1 MRGKLKIRANL
12 PPIEALTFV
21 CHRAPQLACSARS
34 SATDYREEASVSSCK
49 RHRKISKDRSYAKSP
64 PLPLTKLDSGF
75 LENYVVA
82 TDDAAIATTAAI
94 VRQQVD
100 RHGMLP
106 KYRDHVLFNKQPRF
120 TEYEVVVADPA
131 DATDEVRFLHVKPR
145 KT

>member
-1 MRGKLKIRANL
+1 M
-12 PPIEALTFV
+12 
-21 CHRAPQLACSARS
+21 
-34 SATDYREEASVSSCK
+34 SVSSCK

-64 PLPLTKLDSGF
+64 PLPLTKLESGF
-75 LENYVVA
+75 LVLYAVA

-106 KYRDHVLFNKQPRF
+106 KYRDHVLFNKPPRF

-131 DATDEVRFLHVKPR
+131 DATDEVRFLPR
-145 KT
+145 ETTT